1 MSALRSWGLAGAVL
15 GLTLLVGKGAAA
27 QVAVERLEPA
37 VTWDGFVTTEGSA
50 VRPEEDRFAFSF
62 VADYAHHPLVIG
74 DADGNYVDSV
84 VSHRV
89 GMQLAASATLVGPLA
104 LGVGLPAFVAQDGA
118 ANPSGAGLGKL
129 RLVPKLR
136 LLDDRESL
144 GLALLAEVRAPTNTG
159 DFSGTDGFEVVP
171 KVAVDHRFRSGI
183 RVGFNVGAVLRE
195 KSQVQ
200 NVSAGSELAYAA
212 ALGYRFGGNSG
223 KTEVGV
229 EAVGAFGLSQLDREE
244 APLEGLGYVKH
255 DLSYDWQLLGGAG
268 VGVLPGYGVP
278 LFRVFAGV
286 GYTPTSHDEDHDGIS
301 DSKDQCPDI
310 AEDRDG
316 YQDADGC
323 PEEDPDSDHDGVSD
337 FDDKCPN
344 QPETINGI
352 EDSDGCPD
360 DGNASVIFEDGELTM
375 VDTIQ
380 FAHGSA
386 QLEPKS
392 KHTLDQVAQVILAH
406 PEVNVTVEGHTDD
419 TGTRE
424 TNLALSK
431 YRAETVRSY
440 LIGRGVSPK
449 RVSAVGIGPDRP
461 LVQGTSDE
469 ARAKNRRVEF
479 LFK

>member
-1 MSALRSWGLAGAVL
+1 M
-15 GLTLLVGKGAAA
+15 
-27 QVAVERLEPA
+27 
-37 VTWDGFVTTEGSA
+37 
-50 VRPEEDRFAFSF
+50 
-62 VADYAHHPLVIG
+62 
-74 DADGNYVDSV
+74 
-84 VSHRV
+84 
-89 GMQLAASATLVGPLA
+89 
-104 LGVGLPAFVAQDGA
+104 
-118 ANPSGAGLGKL
+118 
-129 RLVPKLR
+129 
-136 LLDDRESL
+136 
-144 GLALLAEVRAPTNTG
+144 
-159 DFSGTDGFEVVP
+159 
-171 KVAVDHRFRSGI
+171 
-183 RVGFNVGAVLRE
+183 
-195 KSQVQ
+195 
-200 NVSAGSELAYAA
+200 
-212 ALGYRFGGNSG
+212 
-223 KTEVGV
+223 
-229 EAVGAFGLSQLDREE
+229 
-244 APLEGLGYVKH
+244 
-255 DLSYDWQLLGGAG
+255 
-268 VGVLPGYGVP
+268 
-278 LFRVFAGV
+278 
-286 GYTPTSHDEDHDGIS
+286 
-301 DSKDQCPDI
+301 
-310 AEDRDG
+310 
-316 YQDADGC
+316 
-323 PEEDPDSDHDGVSD
+323 
-337 FDDKCPN
+337 
-344 QPETINGI
+344 